1 MIPGRL
7 SIWDAGRTGC
17 FIFEIMAQVDTAQL
31 RGIWQGLNGQ
41 LLPRSSEVNKQVR
54 EFMLKEQKGAS
65 C

>member
-1 MIPGRL
+1 
-7 SIWDAGRTGC
+7 
-17 FIFEIMAQVDTAQL
+17 MAQVDTAQL